1 MVKKVIS
8 EKELAD
14 EISVAKKAGLDAQQN
29 EPRAIA
35 ARYDKKSERIIVDLK
50 TGISF
55 MFPTELAEGLSD
67 ASDDELKLVKVI
79 GDGFA
84 IFWEDLDVVLSVPDL
99 LMGVFGSK
107 NWMSKIYSEIGRKGG
122 KRTSPSKAKAS
133 RENGRLGGRP
143 KKSSAN

>member
-1 MVKKVIS
+1 MVKKAIP
-8 EKELAD
+8 EKELND
-14 EISVAKKAGLDAQQN
+14 EIRVALKAGSDAQET
-29 EPRAIA
+29 EPRAIG

-67 ASDDELKLVKVI
+67 ATDEELAPVKVI
-79 GDGFA
+79 GEGFA
-84 IFWEDLDVVLSVPDL
+84 LYWESLDVVLSVPDL
-99 LMGVFGSK
+99 LIGVFGTK